1 MKYPPRFKDIKKKK
15 KKELMKIPFIG
26 LVQNFPIRES

>member
-1 MKYPPRFKDIKKKK
+1 MKYPPRFKDIKKK